1 MRYLKHISEQAELFN
16 ARGSEV
22 RMQILNQ
29 LQAKGRMSMNELADK
44 LGLSQGALTPHIR
57 KLESADLVR
66 INQDAMAHGNMKMC
80 EPHLD
85 KIFLVFS
92 QETSRQNEYASHIRV
107 GQYSSCEIY
116 PTCGISTEKSIIG
129 EVDDPRYFTH
139 QKRFEADILW
149 FTRGFVEYMV
159 PCIIPRSSRITEF
172 SVSVELSSEAPGV
185 NANWPSDIYFSLNG
199 MLLGQWT
206 SPGDYGDVPGRFT
219 PDWWLSNWNQYGL
232 LKTLTVNEK
241 GTFMD
246 DVQIS
251 QAAIQDLNISSRTPI
266 YFRFSV
272 PDSAEHVGGLTLFGR
287 GFGNYNQD
295 IEFHIQYERE

>member
-16 ARGSEV
+16 ALGSEV
-22 RMQILNQ
+22 RLQILNL

-66 INQDAMAHGNMKMC
+66 INQDAMVHGNMKMC

-92 QETSRQNEYASHIRV
+92 QETTRQNEYASHIRV

-159 PCIIPRSSRITEF
+159 PCIIPRSSRITLFFLERDAVGTMDQPRRLWRCPGPF
-172 SVSVELSSEAPGV
+172 YTGLVAVQLESV
-185 NANWPSDIYFSLNG
+185 
-199 MLLGQWT
+199 WT
-206 SPGDYGDVPGRFT
+206 VKNTD
-219 PDWWLSNWNQYGL
+219 
-232 LKTLTVNEK
+232 
-241 GTFMD
+241 
-246 DVQIS
+246 S
-251 QAAIQDLNISSRTPI
+251 Q
-266 YFRFSV
+266 
-272 PDSAEHVGGLTLFGR
+272 
-287 GFGNYNQD
+287 
-295 IEFHIQYERE
+295 